1 MTREQVL
8 KFFPDATDDQ
18 ITNILNQNNSE
29 IAREKAKATQYK
41 EKADK
46 ADKLQT
52 KIDELEAGNM
62 TELEKANKAVE
73 AANNRI
79 AELEKENAIRG
90 QREAAMSNFK
100 ISADEAKTV
109 IKDDGTMDYAE
120 LGKIISAKEAAS
132 AQAKEQE
139 IANGQANPNGAG
151 NGEKN
156 KNEKPNDVKNAESI
170 SFGNAAADEKK
181 TKLLRTLRR
190 FGYGETY

>member
-1 MTREQVL
+1 MTREQIL

-18 ITNILNQNNSE
+18 ITNILNQSNSE
-29 IAREKAKATQYK
+29 MAREKAKAIQYK

-46 ADKLQT
+46 ADQLQA

-90 QREAAMSNFK
+90 QREAAMSNFN
-100 ISADEAKTV
+100 ISADQAKTV

-151 NGEKN
+151 ADGKD
-156 KNEKPNDVKNAESI
+156 KDEKPDDVKNAESI
-170 SFGNAAADEKK
+170 SFGNTATDAKAQNYYV
-181 TKLLRTLRR
+181 L
-190 FGYGETY
+190 

>member
-1 MTREQVL
+1 
-8 KFFPDATDDQ
+8 
-18 ITNILNQNNSE
+18 
-29 IAREKAKATQYK
+29 
-41 EKADK
+41 
-46 ADKLQT
+46 
-52 KIDELEAGNM
+52 
-62 TELEKANKAVE
+62 
-73 AANNRI
+73 
-79 AELEKENAIRG
+79 
-90 QREAAMSNFK
+90 MSNFK

-156 KNEKPNDVKNAESI
+156 KDEKPNDVKNAESI

-181 TKLLRTLRR
+181 QNYYVL
-190 FGYGETY
+190 

>member
-62 TELEKANKAVE
+62 T
-73 AANNRI
+73 
-79 AELEKENAIRG
+79 ELEKENAIRG

-181 TKLLRTLRR
+181 QNYYVL
-190 FGYGETY
+190 

>member
-90 QREAAMSNFK
+90 
-100 ISADEAKTV
+100 
-109 IKDDGTMDYAE
+109 
-120 LGKIISAKEAAS
+120 SAK
-132 AQAKEQE
+132 
-139 IANGQANPNGAG
+139 
-151 NGEKN
+151 
-156 KNEKPNDVKNAESI
+156 
-170 SFGNAAADEKK
+170 
-181 TKLLRTLRR
+181 LL
-190 FGYGETY
+190 

>member
-1 MTREQVL
+1 MTREQIL

-181 TKLLRTLRR
+181 QNYYVL
-190 FGYGETY
+190 

>member
-8 KFFPDATDDQ
+8 KFFPDATDEQ

-29 IAREKAKATQYK
+29 VAREKAKVNQYK
-41 EKADK
+41 EKADN
-46 ADKLQT
+46 ADQLQQKL
-52 KIDELEAGNM
+52 DELEAGNL

-79 AELEKENAIRG
+79 AELEKENAIRI
-90 QREAAMSNFK
+90 QRENAMSNFK
-100 ISADEAKTV
+100 ITADQAKTI

-120 LGKIISAKEAAS
+120 LGKIISEKEAAS

-151 NGEKN
+151 AGSNKDGEK
-156 KNEKPNDVKNAESI
+156 PADVANAENI
-170 SFGNAAADEKK
+170 SFGNAATDAKAQNYYV
-181 TKLLRTLRR
+181 L
-190 FGYGETY
+190 